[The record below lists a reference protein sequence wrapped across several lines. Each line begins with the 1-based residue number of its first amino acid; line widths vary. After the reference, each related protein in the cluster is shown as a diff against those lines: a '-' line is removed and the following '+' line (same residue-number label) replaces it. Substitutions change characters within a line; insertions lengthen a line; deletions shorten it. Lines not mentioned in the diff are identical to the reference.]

1 MSKSNK
7 ANEDI
12 LNSLHHMTAEVIARM
27 FKEAQGEPEL
37 MLKVIR
43 EARGFLKD
51 NNVSADITNNRPLQE
66 IEGNV
71 KVAELPF
78 EVEADEE

>member
-12 LNSLHHMTAEVIARM
+12 LNSLHLMTAEVIAKM

-51 NNVSADITNNRPLQE
+51 NNVSADITSNRPMQQIEQE
-66 IEGNV
+66 VIKIE
-71 KVAELPF
+71 ELPF
-78 EVEADEE
+78 EVEDED